1 MNPRTMTRRF
11 GSIAVGLL
19 LGVSATS
26 LAVLTPTLMPPAAA
40 ANVSGVATMG
50 LNIEMSQQNAAVGGS
65 GSIPPDTMGAV
76 GPNHIVEM
84 INGNFEIFDKT
95 TGASVEDRSLNSFW
109 SNRVGVP
116 AFTQG
121 RVFDPRVVYDT
132 ASQRWFATVIDDD
145 VDADNNGVN
154 EQSNNLYVARSD
166 TSDPTG
172 DWDGLQIDADT
183 VGAEEFHDYETLG
196 LDADGLYSCTQDF
209 VGGGNESCYSIPK
222 ADLLQATPTAANL
235 SRFEATP
242 AGLPATGGSW
252 QPALDFGLSDGRAAV
267 LGTTGGTL
275 QRTNILGAAG
285 PGATLGT
292 AVPIAGDPGHAD
304 PPAARQPDDADTGD
318 GIETIENVAPRFVGN
333 VVELGNSLWAAHSV
347 QGSAANA
354 AVRWYE
360 INETTNTVIQ
370 TGLIDDP
377 DRDFHEPSITV
388 NNHGD
393 VVVGYTCSGPTLAAS
408 ACVSLGTTTGGVTT
422 FQPPAILHTGN
433 GFYYRDSCNPAAPGS
448 TCNERNR
455 WGDYSATVIDPVD
468 QCSFWTFQE
477 YVSVGGTGDVGPAPD
492 TAESGLWGTR
502 ATKLTFDGCVADTAS
517 QADVSVVKECK
528 PDVPMPAGETG
539 VCDIV
544 VQNFGPAAAEAVKV
558 VDRHV
563 SNGTFEFGTITT
575 TAGTCTATPN
585 PQVQQGTVTCNLGT
599 LGAGDSA
606 IIRVEVTADEP
617 QDINDVATLTSTT
630 ADPDLSNNQA
640 RDGIEVIAAADLS
653 ITKTGD
659 ANGTAGT
666 QVTYTVGVDNAGPS
680 TATGVKVV
688 DDLPAAVTFVSAA
701 PDVGSFTLNGQRLT
715 WNVGNVAPGDPVR
728 EIDITVKIKPNAT
741 GQLENTAEV
750 DSAVLDPDTSNNR
763 VTFTTAISATAG
775 LAITKTDSPDPVMAG
790 AELTY
795 TLQVSNGGPSTAQ
808 DVVVVDTLPAGVTLV
823 SAVGGT
829 GSTACA
835 LSGPGVVSCDIGDLD
850 PGQSVTIFITVK
862 VNSNVPSGT
871 VLVNTAEA
879 TSPTDPDGASV
890 TTETTVQTEAE
901 LWIEKTGFEPA
912 GNPAP
917 ALIYRITVYNKAGMA
932 PDDTPTSGAGGP
944 SDALNVVTVDTLPL
958 TPKKL
963 IVQHLTPSCTYSSA
977 THKVTC
983 TTARVPAGTAV
994 TYEIQVQIKGSVG
1007 SIKNSATVTSSTPDP
1022 VSDNNTDTV
1031 TNTVKGGTG
1040 KN

>member
-1 MNPRTMTRRF
+1 M
-11 GSIAVGLL
+11 
-19 LGVSATS
+19 
-26 LAVLTPTLMPPAAA
+26 LTPTLLPPATAA
-40 ANVSGVATMG
+40 DVSGVATMG
-50 LNIEMSQQNAAVGGS
+50 LNIEISQQNAVAGGS

-84 INGNFEIFDKT
+84 INGNFEIFNKT

-109 SNRVGVP
+109 TNRVGVP
-116 AFTQG
+116 AFTLG
-121 RVFDPRVVYDT
+121 RVFDPRIVYDPV
-132 ASQRWFATVIDDD
+132 SERWFATVIDDD
-145 VDADNNGVN
+145 VDSTVPPDGVN
-154 EQSNNLYVARSD
+154 EQSNNLYVGRSD

-222 ADLLQATPTAANL
+222 ADLLQATPTAANMT
-235 SRFEATP
+235 RFEATP
-242 AGLPATGGSW
+242 AGLPATDGSW
-252 QPALDFGLSDGRAAV
+252 QPALDFGLSDGRAAL
-267 LGTTGGTL
+267 LGSTGTAL
-275 QRTNILGAAG
+275 QRTNIFGAAG

-292 AVPIAGDPGHAD
+292 PVPIAGDPGHAS

-318 GIETIENVAPRFVGN
+318 GIETLENVAPRFVGN
-333 VVELGNSLWAAHSV
+333 VVEVGNSLWAAHSV
-347 QGSAANA
+347 RGSTPNNA

-377 DRDFHEPSITV
+377 NRDFHEPSITV
-388 NNHGD
+388 NDHGD

-408 ACVSLGTTTGGVTT
+408 VCVSLGTTTGGVTT
-422 FQPPAILHTGN
+422 FQPPAILATGN
-433 GFYYRDSCNPAAPGS
+433 GFYYNDSCNPAAPGS
-448 TCNERNR
+448 TCTERNR

-468 QCSFWTFQE
+468 PCSFWTFQE

-492 TAESGLWGTR
+492 TAQSGLWGTR
-502 ATKLTFDGCVADTAS
+502 VTKLTFDDCVADTAV
-517 QADVSVVKECK
+517 QADLGVVKECK
-528 PDVPMPAGETG
+528 PDVAMPAGETG
-539 VCDIV
+539 ICDIV
-544 VQNFGPAAAEAVKV
+544 VTNFGPNAAEAVKL

-575 TAGTCTATPN
+575 SAGSCTSTPD

-599 LGAGDSA
+599 VGAGDSV

-617 QDINDVATLTSTT
+617 QDINDVATVTSTT

-659 ANGTAGT
+659 LNGTAGS
-666 QVTYTVGVDNAGPS
+666 QITYTIGVDNTGPS
-680 TATGVKVV
+680 AARGVKVV
-688 DDLPAAVTFVSAA
+688 DVLPAGVTFTSATA
-701 PDVGSFTLNGQRLT
+701 DVGSFTLSGQVLT
-715 WNVGNVAPGDPVR
+715 WNLGNVAPGDPVR

-750 DSAVLDPDTSNNR
+750 DSTVLDPDTSNNR
-763 VTFTTAISATAG
+763 VTFTTAVSATAG
-775 LAITKTDSPDPVMAG
+775 LAITKTDTPDPVSAG
-790 AELTY
+790 QELVY
-795 TLQVSNGGPSTAQ
+795 TLQVSNGGPSTAV
-808 DVVVVDTLPAGVTLV
+808 DVVVVDTLPAGTTLV

-835 LSGPGVVSCDIGDLD
+835 LSGPGVVSCDVGDLD

-862 VNSNVPSGT
+862 VNANVPSGT

-879 TSPTDPDGASV
+879 TSPTDPDGAEV
-890 TTETTVQTEAE
+890 TTETTVQTQAE
-901 LWIEKTGFEPA
+901 LWIEKTGVKPA
-912 GNPAP
+912 GNPAG
-917 ALIYRITVYNKAGMA
+917 ALVYRITVHNKAGMA

-963 IVQHLTPSCTYSSA
+963 IVQHLTPSCTYSAA

-1007 SIKNSATVTSSTPDP
+1007 SIQNRATVSSSTPDP
-1022 VSDNNTDTV
+1022 VLDNNTDTV
-1031 TNTVKGGTG
+1031 TNTVQGSTG
-1040 KN
+1040 KK